1 MTTTDAPVQTSIE
14 NGVGTVMLSR
24 PKRANALDLAGW
36 HGLRSAFHEMDAA
49 PEVRAVILR
58 GQGEHFCSGIDLS
71 LLAEFTATATDC
83 AGRSSEALAAFIL
96 DLQDTVTAIERC
108 RKPVIAA
115 IHGACIG
122 GGIDV
127 VCAADIRL
135 ATRDARFSVKEVD
148 MAVIADLGTLQRL
161 PLIVGQG
168 LARELVYTA
177 RSFDGLEAE
186 RIGFANRALPDADVL
201 FSAARAMAE
210 LIASKSPLAVRGS
223 KESLNFSR
231 GRSVAEGLAHVA
243 QLNSARLRS
252 EDLRE
257 AIEAVK
263 ERRAPVYRN

>member
-1 MTTTDAPVQTSIE
+1 MTTTDEPVEFSIA
-14 NGVGTVMLSR
+14 NGVGTVTLNR

-36 HGLRSAFHEMDAA
+36 HGLRTAFLAMDAA
-49 PEVRAVILR
+49 PQVRAVILR
-58 GQGEHFCSGIDLS
+58 GRGDHFCSGIDLS
-71 LLAEFTATATDC
+71 LLAELTGTASDC

-96 DLQDTVTAIERC
+96 DLQDTVTAIEQC

-135 ATRDARFSVKEVD
+135 ATKDARFAIKEVD

-161 PLIVGQG
+161 PPIVGQG

-177 RSFDGLEAE
+177 RPFDGGEAE
-186 RIGFANRALPDADVL
+186 RIGFVNRAHGDADAL
-201 FSAARAMAE
+201 FTAAQAMAE
-210 LIASKSPLAVRGS
+210 LIASKSPLAIRGS

-231 GRSVAEGLAHVA
+231 GRSVADGLAHVA
-243 QLNSARLRS
+243 QLNSSRLRS
-252 EDLRE
+252 DDLRE
-257 AIEAVK
+257 AIAAVK
-263 ERRAPVYRN
+263 ERRAPVYRD